1 MAPDHLNMA
10 RGHLDIPRGYLDMP
24 CDHLNLACDY
34 VNMASDH
41 LNVARGHL
49 DLPRSDLDMAR
60 GHLEPNH
67 PYFQRVPTPLTK
79 AHHQVAKGRRSPECK
94 NRRVESIGRLDEPVD
109 ANQSFGSEET
119 MAKHAPKND
128 TTLIG
133 GTGRTWQLL
142 SVSELAA
149 LPKDQEEVLKEGANR
164 QLRRFPDAS
173 YAEGISG
180 LKEVGDRLTTHP
192 NELGDLVAPPET
204 ALAAATVLER
214 GRAVVARLEALLA
227 YHRAVLAVEENHA
240 NSLLDTYAEEAER
253 RISKARIPPE
263 TYFNLR
269 KFVATRGELIARGI
283 AQAKVLREAEGKKAP
298 GGSPENS
305 P

>member
-1 MAPDHLNMA
+1 M
-10 RGHLDIPRGYLDMP
+10 
-24 CDHLNLACDY
+24 
-34 VNMASDH
+34 
-41 LNVARGHL
+41 
-49 DLPRSDLDMAR
+49 
-60 GHLEPNH
+60 
-67 PYFQRVPTPLTK
+67 
-79 AHHQVAKGRRSPECK
+79 
-94 NRRVESIGRLDEPVD
+94 
-109 ANQSFGSEET
+109 
-119 MAKHAPKND
+119 
-128 TTLIG
+128 
-133 GTGRTWQLL
+133 
-142 SVSELAA
+142 
-149 LPKDQEEVLKEGANR
+149 LKEGANR